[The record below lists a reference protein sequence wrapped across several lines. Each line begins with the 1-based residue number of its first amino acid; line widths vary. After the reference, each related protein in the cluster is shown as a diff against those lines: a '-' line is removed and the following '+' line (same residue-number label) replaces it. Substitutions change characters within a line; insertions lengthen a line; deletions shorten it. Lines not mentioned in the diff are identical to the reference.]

1 MTEAVLSTTEQSPA
15 VAAPEFGKLSD
26 EARGGS
32 RRRLG
37 VPQPLQ
43 RSPHNLEVSRDGS
56 RHFAYGY
63 GDDNPLYCEPAYG
76 KNTRWGTL
84 IAPPGF
90 MYTMGEDAAPEP
102 DAETKALLKGD
113 PFAGLG
119 SYQAVMEFEW
129 YRPLVLGDTCQLLL
143 TQVGVQEKP
152 SRFGGRT
159 AHVTRDFLYANG
171 NGDMHAVRRGTW
183 INAERSATKERS
195 DDQDHRTPVPYTT
208 EQLAELDAP
217 SEAAT
222 RRGAATRDSE
232 DVHRGARRPARGRD
246 PLGSPAAA

>member
-26 EARGGS
+26 EALERS

-90 MYTMGEDAAPEP
+90 MYPVGDEAPPEP
-102 DAETKALLKGD
+102 DAATKGLLKGD
-113 PFAGLG
+113 PFARLG

-129 YRPLVLGDTCQLLL
+129 YRPLVLGATCQLLL
-143 TQVGVQEKP
+143 PQLAVQDKP
-152 SRFGGRT
+152 SRFGGR
-159 AHVTRDFLYANG
+159 AA
-171 NGDMHAVRRGTW
+171 
-183 INAERSATKERS
+183 
-195 DDQDHRTPVPYTT
+195 PV
-208 EQLAELDAP
+208 AP
-217 SEAAT
+217 
-222 RRGAATRDSE
+222 D
-232 DVHRGARRPARGRD
+232 
-246 PLGSPAAA
+246 